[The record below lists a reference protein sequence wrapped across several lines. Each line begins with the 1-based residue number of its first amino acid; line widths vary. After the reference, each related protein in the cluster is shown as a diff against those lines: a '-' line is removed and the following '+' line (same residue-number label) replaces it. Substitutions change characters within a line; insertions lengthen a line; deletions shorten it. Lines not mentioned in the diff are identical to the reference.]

1 MFGIAVYNRADLR
14 KEENTAMSPRIRIF
28 WFTSVQCLLCA
39 MAFVVLSPTTVWS
52 DKLDIAYSF
61 KRGNRGGLAMATI
74 DSATGKILHQ
84 NVKYESGHCPTPKKV
99 RPVGDGK
106 TFIVTHDDETRPFV
120 FIIDTHDPQLNRLI
134 ELPGM
139 PDEVRIVG
147 TQAIVTCSRDF
158 IVTVDIPSRRILGMW
173 DASNY
178 LTPPGNHPQ
187 DILITPDEKYAIV
200 SFQKDSPGGKKLGG
214 RLTMFKLPGM
224 DIVSD
229 IVLGRDYNGWELE
242 NKIRKTGP
250 GLELIFLDEKNNTLI
265 STADHYG
272 AVALMRWSE
281 FKLGQL
287 KKLEYRST
295 AFDQSWGHAFPD
307 RGIQVNIGDRSY
319 CLICNAGAKGGSVIV
334 DLKTWSVVHR
344 MQTRFGLEKPV
355 YIPELKKAFAT
366 CPGKHKTR
374 TRGTIVKTYEPTSG
388 LTVFEFDAT
397 DPKKTAVRTIPQ
409 AENTYQM
416 GVLKRH
422 GTTPLFVLTS
432 GQDQASR
439 IVVFDPAKE
448 TVLDNQ
454 KSIGTAVQFE
464 KN

>member
-1 MFGIAVYNRADLR
+1 
-14 KEENTAMSPRIRIF
+14 MSSRTRIL
-28 WFTSVQCLLCA
+28 WFNSIQCLLCTIA
-39 MAFVVLSPTTVWS
+39 VTVLCSTNAWS
-52 DKLDIAYSF
+52 KNLDIAYSF

-74 DSATGKILHQ
+74 DSQTGKILHQ
-84 NVKYESGHCPTPKKV
+84 NVKYESAHCPAPKKV

-106 TFIVTHDDETRPFV
+106 TFIVTHADETRPFV
-120 FIIDTHDPQLNRLI
+120 FIIDTHDRQLNRLI

-147 TQAIVTCSRDF
+147 TQAITTCSKDF
-158 IVTVDIPSRRILGMW
+158 IVAIDIPSRRILGMW
-173 DASNY
+173 DASSY
-178 LTPPGNHPQ
+178 LAPPGNHPQ
-187 DILITPDEKYAIV
+187 DILITPDGKHAIV

-229 IVLGRDYNGWELE
+229 IVLGRDYDGWELE

-250 GLELIFLDEKNNTLI
+250 GLELIFLDEENDTLL

-287 KKLEYRST
+287 KRLEYRST
-295 AFDQSWGHAFPD
+295 ALNQSWGHSFPD
-307 RGIQVNIGDRSY
+307 RGIRVQIGERSY
-319 CLICNAGAKGGSVIV
+319 CLICNAGANGGSVIV
-334 DLKTWSVVHR
+334 DFKTWGVVHR
-344 MQTRFGLEKPV
+344 MPTRFGLEKPV

-374 TRGTIVKTYEPTSG
+374 VRGTIVKTYKPTSS
-388 LTVFEFDAT
+388 LTVFEFDST
-397 DPKKTAVRTIPQ
+397 NPKRTSVRTIPLT
-409 AENTYQM
+409 ENIYQM
-416 GVLKRH
+416 GVLRRD
-422 GTTPLFVLTS
+422 GTTPLLVLTS
-432 GQDQASR
+432 GENQASR
-439 IVVFDPAKE
+439 IVVFDPTTEA
-448 TVLDNQ
+448 VLDNH
-454 KSIGTAVQFE
+454 KSIGSPIQFE